1 MKMGYEVF
9 LTVCEEMSITKAAK
23 RLFITQQAASD
34 HIRRLEEHYG
44 LKLFHRK
51 PEFTLTEEGKIL
63 LDNLQNIRIMENN
76 MDRLLGQYAA
86 GTVGNFKVGISTS
99 RAPVI
104 LPLVLPE
111 FSRQFPLVNISFDEE
126 DTQILEERLR
136 KGAIDIFIGVN
147 TTPDDSFEIHTV
159 AGDEIMLVVSEKLMK
174 QYLTDYQNLIHEK
187 NVDLR
192 KFAEVPFVLPN
203 FQTGKVNHVI
213 REFLNS
219 QNVKLKVKFNIS
231 DSETQLGI
239 CTTGECAALCPRMLL
254 GYAKRYNQN
263 CSKEERLHM
272 FSLEGLYEK
281 LRIDLVTHKHVIY
294 PPYVQCFIDLVKEKV
309 ETMEKAAIN
318 A

>member
-1 MKMGYEVF
+1 MAEICHPTIKR
-9 LTVCEEMSITKAAK
+9 EE
-23 RLFITQQAASD
+23 
-34 HIRRLEEHYG
+34 
-44 LKLFHRK
+44 
-51 PEFTLTEEGKIL
+51 P
-63 LDNLQNIRIMENN
+63 
-76 MDRLLGQYAA
+76 
-86 GTVGNFKVGISTS
+86 
-99 RAPVI
+99 
-104 LPLVLPE
+104 
-111 FSRQFPLVNISFDEE
+111 
-126 DTQILEERLR
+126 
-136 KGAIDIFIGVN
+136 
-147 TTPDDSFEIHTV
+147 
-159 AGDEIMLVVSEKLMK
+159 
-174 QYLTDYQNLIHEK
+174 K

-294 PPYVQCFIDLVKEKV
+294 PPYVQCFIDLVEEKV